1 MSKLREDTF
10 LDRIVEKTI
19 KNLQKHYFEVYYY
32 HTIEEVKEK
41 IKEYLQIYQSFAFGG
56 STTLVQTKLKDFII
70 ENGKK
75 YIERENKEDELKKIE
90 SEKAALLC
98 DIYFM
103 SSNAIASTGALINI
117 DKRGNRVASLIFGPK
132 KVVVIAST
140 NKITKDIDSGIE
152 RAKNI
157 AAYLNCKRFNLQTPC
172 VYLNKCVDCEHPDSI
187 CYTTV
192 ITKMSFPHKRIS
204 VILFDGNY
212 GF

>member
-1 MSKLREDTF
+1 

-19 KNLQKHYFEVYYY
+19 KNLEKHHFEVFYFEDL
-32 HTIEEVKEK
+32 EKLKEK
-41 IKEYLQIYQSFAFGG
+41 VKDYLKIYDSFSFGG
-56 STTLVQTKLKDFII
+56 STTLVQTKLKDLII

-75 YIERENKEDELKKIE
+75 YIERIAGDDEEKKIE
-90 SEKAALLC
+90 SERAALLS

-103 SSNAIASTGALINI
+103 STNAVSSTGALINI
-117 DKRGNRVASLIFGPK
+117 DKRGNRIGALIFGPK

-157 AAYLNCKRFNLQTPC
+157 AAVSNCKRFNLHTPC
-172 VYLNKCVDCEHPDSI
+172 VNLQRCVDCEHEENI

-192 ITKMSFPHKRIS
+192 ITKRSFPHKRIA
-204 VILFDGNY
+204 VLLFEGNY